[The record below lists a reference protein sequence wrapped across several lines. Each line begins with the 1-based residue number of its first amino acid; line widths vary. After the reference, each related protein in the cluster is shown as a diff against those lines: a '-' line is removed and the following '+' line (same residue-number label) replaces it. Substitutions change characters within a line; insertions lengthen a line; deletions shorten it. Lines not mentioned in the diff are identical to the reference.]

1 MTDGSESREVQGK
14 LAEALAL
21 VESCQVELQGMRR
34 RMLAAEQELQALR
47 QAQQPLTEEIAS
59 LQSELWHKGEEL
71 TAERERLLGEL
82 QRRSAEL
89 DAILGSM
96 VDGVVIYA
104 ADGQRL
110 FANQAADSILRYTAT
125 ERTTTDLVTRS
136 RLMSFLTEDGSH
148 LDPEQTPVAKAL
160 RGEASARVVLR
171 VPRADGD
178 LWISVSTSPVR
189 GPNGEIRGAV
199 STVRDITQKRRM
211 EEQVGW
217 LASFPE
223 RNPMPIAEVSLA
235 GELHYVNPSTRNLLP
250 QLEDLKLEHPWLSD
264 WQAAVAALRA
274 SPNLVWD
281 REITVADRHYHQSMH
296 LLPEV
301 GRIRIYGRDI
311 TAHVRT
317 ERALRESEQ
326 RYSVVFESAPFAIA
340 LTKLPEGTTVGVNDA
355 FLRLFRFS
363 RDEVIGKISLALA
376 VSGAEAQSRVTE
388 ELRRKG
394 RVRDF
399 ECSRTTKSGA
409 HVFLSLNQDLVTIG
423 GQPFCLT
430 TIHDITRGKQAERSL
445 HEANQRLR
453 EADLHKNEFLA
464 MLSHELRNPLA
475 PIRNSLYTLGRV
487 APDSD
492 SARRAWA
499 IIERQTAHVTRL
511 VEDLLDISRISRGRI
526 RLQRRPVEMR
536 EVVGRSTGDLRELFV
551 EKGIDLTVA
560 LPETP
565 IWIDGDGA
573 RLAQTVGNLLHN
585 TLKFT
590 DRGGRVWI
598 MLATSGGWA
607 ILRVRDTGVGI
618 AREML
623 PRLFEPFSQVERT
636 LDRSKGGL
644 GLGLA
649 LVKSLVQL
657 HGGEVNAH
665 SEGLGQG
672 AEFVV
677 RLPVIPAPSGVAQ
690 EARVPAPASPRRRVL
705 VIEDNVDA
713 ALSLCEVLELGGHE
727 VSVAYQGPEGLAKA
741 GALRPDVVLCDIG
754 LPGMDGYEVARRLR
768 ADPTM
773 AGVLLVAL
781 SGYTLPEDLQRA
793 AAAGFDRHIA
803 KPPSV
808 EQIEETL
815 AALE

>member
-1 MTDGSESREVQGK
+1 MTDHSESCEAQGK

-21 VESCQVELQGMRR
+21 VESCQVELHGMRR

-47 QAQQPLTEEIAS
+47 QARQPLTEEIAA
-59 LQSELWHKGEEL
+59 LRSELRRKGEEL

-89 DAILGSM
+89 DATLGSM

-110 FANQAADSILRYTAT
+110 FANHAADNILRYTAT
-125 ERTTTDLVTRS
+125 ERATTDLVTRS
-136 RLMSFLTEDGSH
+136 RLMSFVAEDGSY

-160 RGEASARVVLR
+160 RGEASTRMVLR
-171 VPRADGD
+171 VPRADAEI
-178 LWISVSTSPVR
+178 WISVSTSPVR
-189 GPNGEIRGAV
+189 GPDGEIRGAV
-199 STVRDITQKRRM
+199 STVRDITQSRQM
-211 EEQVGW
+211 ENQMAW
-217 LASFPE
+217 LASFPQ
-223 RNPMPIAEVSLA
+223 RNPMPIAEVSLS
-235 GELHYVNPSTRNLLP
+235 GQVHYLNPSARDLFS
-250 QLEDLKLEHPWLSD
+250 QLEDQKLAHPWLSD

-274 SPNLVWD
+274 SPNLAWE
-281 REITVADRHYHQSMH
+281 REIAVADRHYHQSWH

-301 GRIRIYGRDI
+301 DRIRIYGRDI
-311 TAHVRT
+311 TAHVLT

-326 RYSVVFESAPFAIA
+326 RYSVIFESAPFAIA

-355 FLRLFRFS
+355 FLRLFQLS
-363 RDEVIGKISLALA
+363 RDEVIGKTSLEL
-376 VSGAEAQSRVTE
+376 GIFDAEAQSHLAE
-388 ELRRKG
+388 ELRNKG

-399 ECSRTTKSGA
+399 ECSRAARPGA
-409 HVFLSLNQDLVTIG
+409 RVFLSLNVDLVTIG

-475 PIRNSLYTLGRV
+475 PIRNSLHTLGRV
-487 APDSD
+487 APDGD
-492 SARRAWA
+492 SARQARA

-511 VEDLLDISRISRGRI
+511 VDDLLDITRISRGGI
-526 RLQRRPVEMR
+526 RLQRRPVEMG
-536 EVVGRSTGDLRELFV
+536 EVVSRSTEDLRALFV
-551 EKGIDLTVA
+551 EKGIGLTLA

-573 RLAQTVGNLLHN
+573 RLVQTVGNLLHN

-590 DRGGRVWI
+590 DRGGRVWV
-598 MLATSGGWA
+598 MLAASGGRA
-607 ILRVRDTGVGI
+607 VLRVRDTGVGI

-623 PRLFEPFSQVERT
+623 PRLFEPFAQAERT

-665 SEGLGQG
+665 SEGPGQG

-677 RLPVIPAPSGVAQ
+677 HLPVIPAPPVLAQ
-690 EARVPAPASPRRRVL
+690 EAPVPAPASPRRRVL

-741 GALRPDVVLCDIG
+741 SELRPDVVLCDIG

-815 AALE
+815 AALQ